1 MALLLLFSVPSHWW
15 RIKSIETKIE
25 TTTAENFK
33 RKLLKSSGISQKS
46 KKKHIWTL
54 KAVFSWMIDSCMNV
68 FLYIN
73 RKITGDQNL
82 TDVLV
87 IVESYPITHLGEL
100 KFDYS
105 IKLGG
110 NWQGYLL
117 IKLSCLVT
125 NL

>member
-1 MALLLLFSVPSHWW
+1 
-15 RIKSIETKIE
+15 
-25 TTTAENFK
+25 
-33 RKLLKSSGISQKS
+33 
-46 KKKHIWTL
+46 
-54 KAVFSWMIDSCMNV
+54 MNV

-110 NWQGYLL
+110 N
-117 IKLSCLVT
+117 
-125 NL
+125 